1 MINFFLILEEISLE
15 EHIFQYFNLYMYY
28 YINIY
33 YNNVTLLF
41 IIILHYTNKIIDDHF
56 R

>member
-28 YINIY
+28 YINIHY
-33 YNNVTLLF
+33 YYIHHNFTL
-41 IIILHYTNKIIDDHF
+41 YQ
-56 R
+56 